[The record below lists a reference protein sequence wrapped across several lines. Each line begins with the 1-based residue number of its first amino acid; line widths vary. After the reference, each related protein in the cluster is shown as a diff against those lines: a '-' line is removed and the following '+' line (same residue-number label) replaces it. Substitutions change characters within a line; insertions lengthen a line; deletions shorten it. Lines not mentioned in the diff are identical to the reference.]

1 MADGPRRIL
10 FATMCP
16 PSLETGGSKTQLE
29 LAGELER
36 LGWRAEVLEASVAR
50 SRPDLLQTLDV
61 ADWDLDHVLERSLLP
76 PACLSVARIPIFCLR
91 QRRPDDWPTP
101 VPGLLQRPWEALRGL
116 LGRGDRFRWLAR
128 QQRQARRNLGQADL
142 INPWNSRDLALLQQ
156 LGVASERL
164 VLLPPGLTEAR
175 RDALAAVAPA
185 AAVPPAAAAADPVVA
200 MVSAFDFRKGA
211 LDLPRLFARL
221 RRHHPRLRLRLLGT
235 DGHHQGE
242 AAVRRRFP
250 ASLQAAL
257 QVVPRFRAHELPD
270 LLAGVSLGVFP
281 SYMETFGLGVIE
293 QLAAGI
299 PVIAY
304 DVAGPCDTLP
314 ADWLVPS
321 GQWRLLADRASGL
334 LDQLADPVAAIALR
348 QRAQDRCQPYRW
360 RDLARRWDAVYRDH
374 LALRR
379 QRLSR

>member
-1 MADGPRRIL
+1 MAEGPRRIL
-10 FATMCP
+10 FATMCA

-36 LGWRAEVLEASVAR
+36 LGWQAHVLEASAAR
-50 SRPDLLQTLDV
+50 QRPDLLAGLDV

-101 VPGLLQRPWEALRGL
+101 VPRPLQRPWEALRGL

-142 INPWNSRDLALLQQ
+142 INPWNSRDQALLLQE
-156 LGVASERL
+156 GVAAERL
-164 VLLPPGLTEAR
+164 VLLPPGMTDSR
-175 RDALAAVAPA
+175 RQALAAVAPA
-185 AAVPPAAAAADPVVA
+185 PAEAAPLLA

-211 LDLPRLFARL
+211 LDLPRLFLRL
-221 RRHHPRLRLRLLGT
+221 RRRHPRLRLRLLGT

-257 QVVPRFRAHELPD
+257 EVVPRFRAEELPD

-299 PVIAY
+299 PVLAY

-314 ADWLVPS
+314 SDWLVPA
-321 GQWRLLADRASGL
+321 GQWRQLADRASGL
-334 LDQLADPVAAIALR
+334 LDQLADPGGAAALR
-348 QRAQDRCQPYRW
+348 QRARERCQPYRW
-360 RDLARRWDAVYRDH
+360 RDLAHRWDAVYRHH
-374 LALRR
+374 LGLR
-379 QRLSR
+379 QERLAR

>member
-10 FATMCP
+10 FATMCT

-29 LAGELER
+29 LAGELEK

-50 SRPDLLQTLDV
+50 SRPDLLQSLDV

-76 PACLSVARIPIFCLR
+76 PSCLSVARIPIFCLR

-101 VPGLLQRPWEALRGL
+101 VPSLLQRPWEALRGL
-116 LGRGDRFRWLAR
+116 LGRSDRFRWLAR
-128 QQRQARRNLGQADL
+128 QQRQARRNLLQADL

-156 LGVASERL
+156 LGSAGERL
-164 VLLPPGLTEAR
+164 VLLPPGLSDAR
-175 RDALAAVAPA
+175 RAELAAVAPPPPDA
-185 AAVPPAAAAADPVVA
+185 APVIA

-221 RRHHPRLRLRLLGT
+221 RRRHPRLRLRLLGT

-242 AAVRRRFP
+242 AAVRRRVP
-250 ASLQAAL
+250 APLQAAL
-257 QVVPRFRAHELPD
+257 EVVPRFRAHELPG
-270 LLAGVSLGVFP
+270 LLDGVSLGVFP

-293 QLAAGI
+293 QLAAGT
-299 PVIAY
+299 PVVAY

-314 ADWLVPS
+314 ADWLVPA
-321 GQWRLLADRASGL
+321 GQWRQLADRASGL
-334 LDQLADPVAAIALR
+334 LEQLADPSAAAALR
-348 QRAQDRCQPYRW
+348 QRAQERCQPYRW
-360 RDLARRWDAVYRDH
+360 RDLALRWDGVYREH
-374 LALRR
+374 LAWRR
-379 QRLSR
+379 QGLSR